1 MDTPSKTAA
10 PSHRLL
16 YRGSLSLPDSHLLL
30 DGLSF
35 TVKLGDAHG
44 SPALLN
50 NTLALTLESLRGLPL
65 HLIGTVRVKD
75 TWIEPPGDIN
85 VDIHPDS
92 TLTRIYFENIFCLT
106 PITSPD
112 SRSEYGV
119 RVSLTDN
126 NDPDTPDLLIYGE
139 LRDASPTSVPTV
151 ASTSASPPKV
161 LHLLAARILP
171 GPPPPPSFR
180 LPRPDDP
187 TPRRPPQTFGA
198 KRKRD
203 TSGVPFDLSGST
215 TSAEGSKRA
224 KTVSDAKGKGRASAH
239 DEALRKAAAE
249 TMLRIPKPQRSV
261 AQQVDV
267 KALGKDA
274 RVGVRKEKDKEKDRD
289 VFKVP
294 SVPARATLARTASE
308 TDVFGSLRGGPLEGV
323 VGDATVEKENKTVVK
338 RIVARR
344 LEQEGIGKTHGE
356 FQEVYQMCYR
366 GASFALRRRMA
377 VGPLD
382 VPTIEHIVDAHIRLY
397 VRDAPS

>member
-1 MDTPSKTAA
+1 MNTAL
-10 PSHRLL
+10 HVRCELK
-16 YRGSLSLPDSHLLL
+16 
-30 DGLSF
+30 SF
-35 TVKLGDAHG
+35 TD
-44 SPALLN
+44 
-50 NTLALTLESLRGLPL
+50 
-65 HLIGTVRVKD
+65 
-75 TWIEPPGDIN
+75 
-85 VDIHPDS
+85 
-92 TLTRIYFENIFCLT
+92 
-106 PITSPD
+106 
-112 SRSEYGV
+112 
-119 RVSLTDN
+119 
-126 NDPDTPDLLIYGE
+126 DPDTPDLLIYGE

-274 RVGVRKEKDKEKDRD
+274 RVGLRKEKDKEKDRD

-323 VGDATVEKENKTVVK
+323 VGDAAVEKENKTVRRRRFFPRDVITLTNGVVHQAVK

-366 GASFALRRRMA
+366 GASFALVSLSEA
-377 VGPLD
+377 WDYEVGIL
-382 VPTIEHIVDAHIRLY
+382 IGCCSDAGWLLVHSTCLL
-397 VRDAPS
+397 SST